1 MTFRPEIQGLR
12 ALAILLVLLFH
23 IWPELLPGGFV
34 GVDVFFVLSGFLI
47 TSLLLHESDR
57 GDVSLAAFWARRIR
71 RLLPAATLV
80 LLVTL
85 AATPFLL
92 PETQFR
98 RTGEQ
103 VLAAALYAQNW
114 LLAMQSTDYLA
125 RSETATPVQHFWSL
139 SIEEQ
144 FYFLW
149 PVLFYLAARMAGYRA
164 ESAHAR
170 RKAIAI
176 VSSTIFVFSFAYA
189 IVRTTAADPAAYF
202 LTTTRAWEL
211 ALGAFLATL
220 PALPSWAR
228 LASSWLGLAGI
239 AASAYLLR
247 GETQFPNWTALI
259 PTLGTGLFLI
269 GGARHWSMALLRSRI
284 AMWLGDISYSLYLW
298 HWPII
303 IMLRPH
309 VVEFPQPLGGLM
321 LLSLALLLAS
331 LTNVTVEKWFR
342 ASKEGP
348 SSASWPA
355 YVSGLALIALVV
367 NPAAGLTYCYR
378 QATKE
383 PTPQLKLNDPDYPG
397 ATLLDSEKTLQL
409 RRDIPLRPLPGVA
422 RNDWPRLYNDGCDQR
437 QFSGAQFCEYGN
449 PLGTTT
455 VVLVGDSHAA
465 QYLPALELLAAYH
478 DWRLRVLTR
487 SACPFNTSPLRRGGI
502 ILDDCQRW
510 KQQVSRLLEASR
522 PDIIVTSGA
531 IPAIYNEVY
540 QVAPVEEFVAGYR
553 SIWQHL
559 TDADIPIIVL
569 RDNPRPFID
578 VPACASLNPGN
589 PQKCNRK
596 RADVLDAEDP
606 IHRAATGFPGVKL
619 LDLSRYF
626 CPDESCPIVIGN
638 VLVYRDGDHITASYA
653 TTLAP
658 AFEKVILESLQG
670 KGKRTNAIPRQD
682 DTR

>member
-12 ALAILLVLLFH
+12 AIAILLVLLFH
-23 IWPELLPGGFV
+23 IFPNLLQGGFV

-47 TSLLLHESDR
+47 TSLLLHESD
-57 GDVSLAAFWARRIR
+57 GGSVSLVAFWARRIR

-85 AATPFLL
+85 AATPLLL
-92 PETQFR
+92 PETQYR

-103 VLAAALYAQNW
+103 VLASALYAQNW

-144 FYFLW
+144 FYFVW
-149 PVLFYLAARMAGYRA
+149 PVLFYFAVTVAGYGA
-164 ESAHAR
+164 ANAQAR

-176 VSSTIFVFSFAYA
+176 VSSTILIFSFAYA

-202 LTTTRAWEL
+202 VTTARAWEL
-211 ALGAFLATL
+211 ALGGFLATL

-228 LASSWLGLAGI
+228 VASSWLGLTGI

-247 GETQFPNWTALI
+247 GETQFPNWTALL
-259 PTLGTGLFLI
+259 PTLGAGLFLI
-269 GGARHWSMALLRSRI
+269 GGARHWSLAFLSSRA
-284 AMWLGDISYSLYLW
+284 AMWMGDISYSLYLW
-298 HWPII
+298 HWPVVIL
-303 IMLRPH
+303 LRSH
-309 VVEFPQPLGGLM
+309 VVEFPQPLGGCI
-321 LLSLALLLAS
+321 LLSLSLLVAS
-331 LTNVTVEKWFR
+331 LTSVTVEKWFR
-342 ASKEGP
+342 AGKER
-348 SSASWPA
+348 SVSWPA
-355 YVSGLALIALVV
+355 YVLGLCLIALVV

-378 QATKE
+378 QAIKE
-383 PTPQLKLNDPDYPG
+383 PPPQLKLNDPDYPG
-397 ATLLDSEKTLQL
+397 ATILDSEKAVIL
-409 RRDIPLRPLPGVA
+409 REGIPLRPLPGVA

-437 QFSGAQFCEYGN
+437 QLSGAQFCEYGN

-465 QYLPALELLAAYH
+465 QYLPTLELLAAYL

-487 SACPFNTSPLRRGGI
+487 SACPFNSTPLRRGGI
-502 ILDDCQRW
+502 VLEDCQRW
-510 KQQVSRLLEASR
+510 KQQVSRLLETSR

-531 IPAIYNEVY
+531 IPSIYNEVY
-540 QVAPVEEFVAGYR
+540 QVAPVDEFSAGYR
-553 SIWQHL
+553 SIWQPIA
-559 TDADIPIIVL
+559 DAGIPIIVV

-589 PQKCNRK
+589 LQKCDRK
-596 RADVLDAEDP
+596 RADVLDQADP

-626 CPDESCPIVIGN
+626 CPGESCPVVIGN

-658 AFEKVILESLQG
+658 AFEKVILESLPG
-670 KGKRTNAIPRQD
+670 KGKRTNATPRQD